1 MKKLLASVGIL
12 SLVAS
17 QATAGGLE
25 EPVVQAVEGVEE
37 ERSSVGWIIP
47 LVAIA
52 AVALIA
58 SSGDDDEDEEEE
70 EIVDPGPITK
80 IPAG

>member
-12 SLVAS
+12 SLVAG

-58 SSGDDDEDEEEE
+58 SSDDDDDGDDED
-70 EIVDPGPITK
+70 ISVGPIVEK
-80 IPAG
+80 PVP